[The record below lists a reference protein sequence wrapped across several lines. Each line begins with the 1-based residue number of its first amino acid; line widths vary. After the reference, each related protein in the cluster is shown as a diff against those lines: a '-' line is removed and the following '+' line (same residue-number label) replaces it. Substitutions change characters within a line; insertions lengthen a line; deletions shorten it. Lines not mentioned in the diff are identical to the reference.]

1 MDKPNVKE
9 ILASLSG
16 VWNQKKDE
24 NLNTPNEILD
34 SLSYDFIETNFC
46 IGDSFKAL
54 AKTPNQDVAA
64 IKKQHIQSKKKSH
77 L

>member
-1 MDKPNVKE
+1 MDEPNVKE

-24 NLNTPNEILD
+24 NLNTPDEILN
-34 SLSYDFIETNFC
+34 SLSDDFIKAKFCTND
-46 IGDSFKAL
+46 IFKTPL
-54 AKTPNQDVAA
+54 KKPNQDVAA
-64 IKKQHIQSKKKSH
+64 IKKQHIQSKKSH

>member
-16 VWNQKKDE
+16 VWSQNKDE

-34 SLSYDFIETNFC
+34 SLSNDFIETKFC

-64 IKKQHIQSKKKSH
+64 IKNSIYNQKRLH

>member
-24 NLNTPNEILD
+24 NLNTPNEILN
-34 SLSYDFIETNFC
+34 SLSYDFIETKFC
-46 IGDSFKAL
+46 TNDTFKTPL
-54 AKTPNQDVAA
+54 KKPNQDVAA
-64 IKKQHIQSKKKSH
+64 INKQHIQSKKSH

>member
-1 MDKPNVKE
+1 MDEPNVKE

-24 NLNTPNEILD
+24 NLNTPNEILN
-34 SLSYDFIETNFC
+34 SLSDDFIKAKFCTND
-46 IGDSFKAL
+46 IFKTL
-54 AKTPNQDVAA
+54 SKKPNPDVAA
-64 IKKQHIQSKKKSH
+64 INKQHIQSKKSH